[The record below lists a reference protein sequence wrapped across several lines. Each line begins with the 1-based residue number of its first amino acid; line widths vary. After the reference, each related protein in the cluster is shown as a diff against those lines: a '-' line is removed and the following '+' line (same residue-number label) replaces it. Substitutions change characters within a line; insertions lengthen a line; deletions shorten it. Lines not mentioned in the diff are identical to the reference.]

1 MLKDIKAFSTFS
13 QKKEQEIA
21 TLKEQK
27 AALSKSKSKGNK
39 QVEQLNEQIEKY
51 VEDIME
57 AKEREQNLTNQV
69 NKLKKKLLEL

>member
-39 QVEQLNEQIEKY
+39 QVEQLNE
-51 VEDIME
+51 
-57 AKEREQNLTNQV
+57 
-69 NKLKKKLLEL
+69 